1 MHSAFDLQIHLD
13 HLAQRRL
20 AEAARDRL
28 AAELRQRPPATL
40 SRPRSRFRGVI
51 ARILFGTQFRR
62 LDFVD

>member
-13 HLAQRRL
+13 YLAQRRL

-28 AAELRQRPPATL
+28 AAELRQSRPATL
-40 SRPRSRFRGVI
+40 SRPRSRFRRVI
-51 ARILFGTQFRR
+51 ARILLVTQFRH

>member
-13 HLAQRRL
+13 YHAQQLL

-28 AAELRQRPPATL
+28 AAELRQRHAASL
-40 SRPRSRFRGVI
+40 SRPRSMFRSLI
-51 ARILFGTQFRR
+51 ARLLFETQFRR